1 MPKIKRPPK
10 YAKLKKYAVV
20 YLNGKTHYLGLYNS
34 PESRKEYA
42 RICAEMEGNPSF
54 SLHGEKEVTLD
65 EVAIAYLDH
74 AERLFD
80 KSHYENY
87 QTALKFATDLYGHR
101 PVAEFSPLKLRTVRD
116 VIVRTRGTKC
126 CRKTINR
133 LVDRVRTALS
143 WGVSMELLESRIV
156 DNLRKVKPLPKGTLG
171 TFDHKKRR
179 PVSEDTIRRT
189 LPYLPP
195 VLRAMVV
202 IQWLTGCRP
211 SEIFRMRVGEI
222 DRDYAPGLWGYIP
235 AHHKT
240 EQYTEEDKEIP
251 LGLPEQKFLAPY
263 LEGKTAGQAVFSPGQ
278 AVLERAAE
286 KRANRKSKRT
296 PSQKA
301 RDEARAVQPR
311 KYAEFYDKD
320 SYNQAITYAIEK
332 ANRNLAEGEK
342 PVPHWFPYMLR
353 HSAGTE
359 TSRTQGKDKAKALL
373 THASIETTEI
383 YDHADLEVRKELA
396 LNRRNPFDTQLDS
409 GLETDRAVE

>member
-1 MPKIKRPPK
+1 MPKLNRPPK

-42 RICAEMEGNPSF
+42 RICAERESNPTF
-54 SLHGEKEVTLD
+54 SLHEAKDVTLD

-74 AERLFD
+74 AERLFG

-87 QTALKFATDLYGHR
+87 QSALKFATDLYGHR
-101 PVAEFSPLKLRTVRD
+101 PVDEFSPLKLRTVRD
-116 VIVRTRGTKC
+116 EIVRTRGKRC
-126 CRKTINR
+126 CRNTINR
-133 LVDRVRTALS
+133 MVDRIRTALS

-156 DNLRKVKPLPKGTLG
+156 DNLRKVKPLPKGTPG

-179 PVSEDTIRRT
+179 PVSVSAIRRT
-189 LPYLPP
+189 LPFLPL

-211 SEIFRMRVGEI
+211 SEIFNMRVGEI
-222 DRDYAPGLWGYIP
+222 DRDYAPGLWGYILP
-235 AHHKT
+235 HHKT
-240 EQYTEEDKEIP
+240 EQYTEEDKIIP
-251 LGLPEQKFLAPY
+251 LGKPEQELLAPY
-263 LEGKTAGQAVFSPGQ
+263 LESKMAEQAVFSPGQ

-286 KRANRKSKRT
+286 KRANRKTKRP

-301 RDEARAVQPR
+301 RDETRAANPR

-320 SYNQAITYAIEK
+320 SYNKAVSYAIQK
-332 ANRNLAEGEK
+332 ANHHLEDGEK

-359 TSRTQGKDKAKALL
+359 ISRTQGKEKAQHLL
-373 THASIETTEI
+373 THASIETTDI
-383 YDHADLEVRKELA
+383 YD
-396 LNRRNPFDTQLDS
+396 DS
-409 GLETDRAVE
+409 GLEVREELARKRTNPFDMNGLANERETE